1 MKIEVNITR
10 KDYGEFNQFYFLK
23 KGIIARNKWLFIILF
38 LFILFLRNIRNNL
51 NIVSLVKDIFID
63 LVLLFIIYKLLI
75 YVVVKIAEKTSIDNG
90 AVVGKRTYTLTEE
103 ELIEESNVNR
113 NHQKWSSILS
123 FDENKNL
130 IFLFIDNNVAYI
142 IPKRDI
148 KDKIEE
154 ELIKNYIRLKIKDTI
169 S

>member
-51 NIVSLVKDIFID
+51 NIVSFVKDIFID

-123 FDENKNL
+123 LDENKNL

>member
-123 FDENKNL
+123 LDENKNL